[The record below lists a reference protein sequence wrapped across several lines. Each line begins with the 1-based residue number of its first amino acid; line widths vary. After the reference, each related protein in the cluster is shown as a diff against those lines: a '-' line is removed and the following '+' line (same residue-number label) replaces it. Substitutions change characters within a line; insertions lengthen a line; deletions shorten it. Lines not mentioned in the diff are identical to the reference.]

1 MENLLLL
8 HCFCFFQ
15 LPMFIVDVLISPREL
30 AFDPSEQVFLSIF
43 NKVMDLWD
51 EAITGLKTFLPD
63 PFFNPFTE

>member
-1 MENLLLL
+1 
-8 HCFCFFQ
+8 
-15 LPMFIVDVLISPREL
+15 MFIVDVLISPREL